1 MDTAAEPFD
10 FTFEQPDL
18 AAGSGLRH
26 AFTHMFACLG
36 DATADAELV
45 LSELYANAVLHGA
58 PPIRVRADSA
68 DDGVQVEVDDG
79 ATQFGDPR
87 PDSQG
92 LRLVAKLAR
101 NWGVRTSPFGKTVWA
116 DIAARPS
123 TG

>member
-1 MDTAAEPFD
+1 MDNAAEPFD

-18 AAGSGLRH
+18 SAGTRLRH
-26 AFTHMFACLG
+26 AFVRTFACLG

-45 LSELYANAVLHGA
+45 LSELYTNAVLHGA
-58 PPIRVRADSA
+58 PPIRVRAGSA
-68 DDGVQVEVDDG
+68 DDGVQLEVDDSTTG
-79 ATQFGDPR
+79 FGDPR
-87 PDSQG
+87 PDSHG

-101 NWGVRTSPFGKTVWA
+101 DWGVRRSPLGKTVWA

>member
-1 MDTAAEPFD
+1 MDTEAEPFD
-10 FTFEQPDL
+10 FTFDQPDL
-18 AAGSGLRH
+18 GAGSGLRR
-26 AFTHMFACLG
+26 AFAHSFAWLG

-45 LSELYANAVLHGA
+45 LSELYANAVIHGA

-79 ATQFGDPR
+79 TTQFGDPR
-87 PDSQG
+87 PDSHG

-101 NWGVRTSPFGKTVWA
+101 DWGVRTSAFGKTVWA

-123 TG
+123 AG